1 MKNFVTGFEK
11 KHYWMIVNLPLGW
24 LFFYVIGKKFLLFWC
39 FKRST
44 FINLDIFGEA
54 NTLKVFQITP
64 LWVPVLFIDIVVVD
78 LRKETVSAPPGS
90 LVTREDSLMES
101 LQVCRLSTRG
111 SNTEG
116 LEGRSKGRNRVWNIY
131 PCRDKVVKI
140 QFEWTLIHVNYMY
153 FVGGHFFSPLFWSF
167 DIWVHLFF

>member
-1 MKNFVTGFEK
+1 MLQEEYIYQFRYLRQSKYSVG
-11 KHYWMIVNLPLGW
+11 
-24 LFFYVIGKKFLLFWC
+24 
-39 FKRST
+39 
-44 FINLDIFGEA
+44 
-54 NTLKVFQITP
+54 FQIAP

-116 LEGRSKGRNRVWNIY
+116 LEGRSKGRNRVW
-131 PCRDKVVKI
+131 
-140 QFEWTLIHVNYMY
+140 LH
-153 FVGGHFFSPLFWSF
+153 LSF
-167 DIWVHLFF
+167 